1 MKACTNYA
9 VSREK
14 LGKRDNSIKLLQ
26 NLTRDYGT
34 EVRILNNLGI
44 LEKRSGNEDKA

>member
-14 LGKRDNSIKLLQ
+14 LGKRDNSIKLL
-26 NLTRDYGT
+26 
-34 EVRILNNLGI
+34 
-44 LEKRSGNEDKA
+44 